1 MRASGFAIADNRH
14 LHSVTAEDER
24 LGGHAPAGVVIW
36 VTTARRHLTRDHG
49 FRAELGLT
57 ETLKPKTV
65 FTGNGPV
72 SDYLAR
78 GDFDL
83 GIQQTN
89 IMVGVPGT
97 EFVGQPPRLLEQALP
112 VKRRLDVVLKGAGSC
127 ARVHPVA

>member
-1 MRASGFAIADNRH
+1 M
-14 LHSVTAEDER
+14 
-24 LGGHAPAGVVIW
+24 VIW

-72 SDYLAR
+72 IDYPAR
-78 GDFDL
+78 GEFDL

-97 EFVGQPPRLLEQALP
+97 EFVGQPPGSLNKPCPSSVALMSFSKEP
-112 VKRRLDVVLKGAGSC
+112 EA
-127 ARVHPVA
+127 ARAFIR